1 MQSDQEILRLQDLLP
16 ASWRMSTKITSK
28 SDCEQVISSTPL
40 LPWANT
46 TQIAIDQKLWMQLS
60 IANRDLLLLREVS
73 WRQQAKWFKPGTYQA
88 IAALSLIGGIV
99 ELVQGDTVGIA
110 IGIMLTAI
118 AVEQVRR
125 KSKGTQM
132 QIEADNEALRVAQRR
147 GYSEL
152 AAAKSLLEAVQAIAK
167 LEGRSSMEFTELIRC
182 QNLRAIAGLSSV
194 NVPASQD

>member
-1 MQSDQEILRLQDLLP
+1 MQSDQEILRLEDLLP
-16 ASWRMSTKITSK
+16 ASWRMATMITVK
-28 SDCEQVISSTPL
+28 PDCEAVINSTPL

-46 TQIAIDQKLWMQLS
+46 SKITINQKLWMQLS

-88 IAALSLIGGIV
+88 IAALSTIGGIV

-110 IGIMLTAI
+110 IGIMLTTI

-125 KSKGTQM
+125 KNKGTQL

-147 GYSEL
+147 GYSEVT
-152 AAAKSLLEAVQAIAK
+152 AAKSLLEAIQAVAK
-167 LEGRSSMEFTELIRC
+167 LERRSSMEFAELVRC